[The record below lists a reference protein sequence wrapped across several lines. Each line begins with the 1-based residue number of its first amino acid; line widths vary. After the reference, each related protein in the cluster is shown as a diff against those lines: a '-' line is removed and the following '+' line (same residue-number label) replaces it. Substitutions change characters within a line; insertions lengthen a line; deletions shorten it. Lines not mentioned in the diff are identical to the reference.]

1 MKNCSRAL
9 AILAVMA
16 LSVSCVKNTRVLG
29 VVADAPQAKV
39 VVKHLDINRF
49 SKVDT
54 LKTDATGA
62 FRYKLNVKKGDP
74 EFLYF
79 FYGDRQIASLIL
91 QKGETVHL
99 QTDTLGA
106 YSVKGSEE
114 SLKLQQVENAYNAC
128 VREMSRILAVAP
140 SPDAAL
146 TRRYVAYYRDRVSYV
161 LKNPKSI
168 TVVPVFFQQLNDG
181 LPVFNQA
188 TDGILMGQVADS
200 LRTVYPQSRYLKALD
215 KEVARRQQLLEV
227 GMRIQDAPEVGYLEI
242 ELPGMDGRKQLLS
255 EHLDKVTMLYFWSST
270 MPEQK
275 MFNLDAL
282 VPLYEEFHQKGFE
295 IYAISLDDDKSAWAA
310 AVKNQQLPW
319 VNVCDIR
326 GAQSSYIY
334 SYGVS
339 TLPTAYFLV
348 DGTLDPE
355 AHVRN
360 ADDIRSYLK
369 KKL

>member
-1 MKNCSRAL
+1 MKNFNRF
-9 AILAVMA
+9 LAVIAVAA
-16 LSVSCVKNTRVLG
+16 LSLSCAKNTRVLG
-29 VVADAPQAKV
+29 VVTDAPQAKV
-39 VVKHLDINRF
+39 VVKHLDINKF

-54 LKTDATGA
+54 LKTDAAGA

-74 EFLYF
+74 AFLYF

-128 VREMSRILAVAP
+128 VRDMSRILSRDPAP
-140 SPDAAL
+140 DEAL
-146 TRRYVAYYRDRVSYV
+146 TRRYVAYYRDRVNYV
-161 LKNPKSI
+161 MRHPKSI

-181 LPVFNQA
+181 LPVFGQA
-188 TDGILMGQVADS
+188 TDGLLMGQVADS

-215 KEVARRQQLLEV
+215 KEVERRQQLLEV
-227 GMRIQDAPEVGYLEI
+227 GMRIQDAPEVGFLDI
-242 ELPGMDGRKQLLS
+242 ELPGMDGKKQLLS
-255 EHLDKVTMLYFWSST
+255 EHVDKVTMLYFWASST
-270 MPEQK
+270 AEQK

-282 VPLYEEFHQKGFE
+282 VPLYEEFHDKGFE
-295 IYAISLDDDKSAWAA
+295 LYAVSLDEDKAAWAA

-326 GAQSSYIY
+326 GAQSPYIY
-334 SYGVS
+334 SYGIS
-339 TLPTAYFLV
+339 SLPMAYFLV
-348 DGTLDPE
+348 DGSLDPD
-355 AHVRN
+355 AKVRN
-360 ADDIRSYLK
+360 AEDIRAYLK